1 MRSLWRPLG
10 LLTLAMVVAFPAQAN
25 PTAPTS
31 AAAATTTTT
40 VCDRAV
46 CESVTGAGS
55 TVQSVKASAY
65 PFGTAC
71 GHFAMTITTPQSRT
85 VTNSPTI
92 CAAQLAYLFP
102 VHRTFPAGTTIAMA
116 FTSPLTP
123 GRPVVRLPLR

>member
-1 MRSLWRPLG
+1 MRWLWRSVA
-10 LLTLAMVVAFPAQAN
+10 LLTLAMVVAFPAHAN

-31 AAAATTTTT
+31 AAAVTTT

-46 CESVTGAGS
+46 CESVTGAGF
-55 TVQSVKASAY
+55 TVQSVKATAHPSR
-65 PFGTAC
+65 TAC
-71 GHFAMTITTPQSRT
+71 GHFAMTVTTPQSRT
-85 VTNSPTI
+85 LTNSPTI